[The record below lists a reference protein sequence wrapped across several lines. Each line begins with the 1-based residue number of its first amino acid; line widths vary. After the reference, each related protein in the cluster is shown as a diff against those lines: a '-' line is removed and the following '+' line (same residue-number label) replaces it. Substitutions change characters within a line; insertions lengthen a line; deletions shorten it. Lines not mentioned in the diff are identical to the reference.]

1 MPVLLLCLYS
11 AKGKVFSQKIGSCQ
25 FLGDLGEKMRA
36 GVEIGEGKNIA
47 GVKSCGHRRWL

>member
-1 MPVLLLCLYS
+1 M
-11 AKGKVFSQKIGSCQ
+11 GKVFSQKIGSCQ
-25 FLGDLGEKMRA
+25 LLGDLGEKMRA